1 MKYVLLVSHGM
12 FAPGLHSA
20 LNMLAGGGRE
30 DILSASL
37 EDGMG
42 SDVYAANVGKCLEA
56 VGPDD
61 EIIFYLA
68 ISFSSKYN
76 CLQGIIEFLIT
87 KIRRRVWRIIQKTDI
102 TIFFSNIA
110 I

>member
-37 EDGMG
+37 EDGMELKDLPG
-42 SDVYAANVGKCLEA
+42 MLIPEA
-56 VGPDD
+56 REELKEFQITGGDSEDD
-61 EIIFYLA
+61 I
-68 ISFSSKYN
+68 
-76 CLQGIIEFLIT
+76 
-87 KIRRRVWRIIQKTDI
+87 
-102 TIFFSNIA
+102 
-110 I
+110 

>member
-42 SDVYAANVGKCLEA
+42 SDA
-56 VGPDD
+56 VSYTHLTLP
-61 EIIFYLA
+61 
-68 ISFSSKYN
+68 
-76 CLQGIIEFLIT
+76 T
-87 KIRRRVWRIIQKTDI
+87 KRLV
-102 TIFFSNIA
+102 
-110 I
+110 

>member
-61 EIIFYLA
+61 EIILFGDLVGGSPLTTA
-68 ISFSSKYN
+68 ANVIAEKN
-76 CLQGIIEFLIT
+76 KLI
-87 KIRRRVWRIIQKTDI
+87 V
-102 TIFFSNIA
+102 NL
-110 I
+110 